1 MPPTSW
7 LSCFIHYIKEY
18 EKSKSEC
25 IKARKALGKIEKHEE
40 VWTLFEK
47 RKEEIS
53 EEKELED
60 FKTRNIEY

>member
-1 MPPTSW
+1 M
-7 LSCFIHYIKEY
+7 
-18 EKSKSEC
+18 
-25 IKARKALGKIEKHEE
+25 ARKALGKIEKHEE